1 MLFPSPLFVS
11 ARAACRE
18 VPCWCW
24 QAAASLHPRPRLLPA
39 SLGWRRHLLSRPG
52 RAAARRADV
61 CFHHVSPSPG
71 ARHPGLLIPVNF
83 RSFWWRADFH
93 VCGLTGI
100 VLVLLLLVICEQ
112 PAFELTGSQPKSK
125 HNQGQF
131 WKWAF

>member
-18 VPCWCW
+18 APCWCW
-24 QAAASLHPRPRLLPA
+24 LAAASLYPRPRLLPA

-61 CFHHVSPSPG
+61 CFRLVSPSPG
-71 ARHPGLLIPVNF
+71 ARHPGLLIPVNL
-83 RSFWWRADFH
+83 RSFGWRAGFH

-100 VLVLLLLVICEQ
+100 VLVLLLVVCQQ
-112 PAFELTGSQPKSK
+112 PAFELTGAQPKCK
-125 HNQGQF
+125 HIQFRF
-131 WKWAF
+131 WKRTF